1 MKRKNVIL
9 SLVASISVLILVV
22 GLFAVKQFMQWRM
35 LLNSGVFS
43 AAHKDIMEGLLG
55 HIFIWGIIV
64 LVCSLSIILFLC
76 WLLLPNKKERD
87 ICEVAGNLSEED
99 GFDSLRVDTVNNLIA
114 YGAVNVKCRPQITK
128 IVIHLKRSDKHSMS
142 YEELN
147 DILGQGFYDGSY
159 SSQKKANNLKYELKR
174 LLEGMP
180 FVVCPATPN
189 EIKLLGR
196 AVR

>member
-76 WLLLPNKKERD
+76 WLLLPIKKERD

-99 GFDSLRVDTVNNLIA
+99 GFDSLRGR
-114 YGAVNVKCRPQITK
+114 YGKQFDSVWSSEGK
-128 IVIHLKRSDKHSMS
+128 MS
-142 YEELN
+142 SSNYK
-147 DILGQGFYDGSY
+147 DCY
-159 SSQKKANNLKYELKR
+159 SFKAFR
-174 LLEGMP
+174 
-180 FVVCPATPN
+180 
-189 EIKLLGR
+189 
-196 AVR
+196 

>member
-87 ICEVAGNLSEED
+87 M
-99 GFDSLRVDTVNNLIA
+99 VNNLIA
-114 YGAVNVKCRPQITK
+114 YGAVKVKCRPQITK